1 VRAQVRGQIVTQ
13 RDDSTYLAKS
23 LIDPAKRADLTFR
36 LTESEKL
43 RVESAGIRRSVEI
56 GREVFTQ
63 GQSHQGI
70 LIILEGEVRSFYVA
84 PSGREITLAYWSAGH
99 FVGGPEIFGGGKHI
113 WSGEATRKCEL
124 LFLPSEALHGLILS
138 IPQFALNVIEGLVFK
153 ATCFSSL
160 LQFVGTQP
168 ASKTLA
174 HLLLIIAGHQP
185 SSDDGPR
192 AIDRRYSQ
200 EELAKMIGATR
211 QWVAA
216 SLSRMKR
223 SDLVSVVDG
232 SIVIPSLSRL
242 QRFAQ
247 TS

>member
-1 VRAQVRGQIVTQ
+1 MYSK
-13 RDDSTYLAKS
+13 DPSTYLAKS
-23 LIDPAKRADLTFR
+23 LVDPGKRADLISG
-36 LTESEKL
+36 LSKSEAL
-43 RVESAGIRRSVEI
+43 RVKGAGIRRSAAT
-56 GREVFTQ
+56 GDQVFVQ
-63 GQSHQGI
+63 GDSHEGI
-70 LIILEGEVRSFYVA
+70 LIILDGEVRSYYVA

-113 WSGEATRKCEL
+113 WSGEATRQCEL
-124 LFLPSEALHGLILS
+124 LFLPSDALHDLILT

-174 HLLLIIAGHQP
+174 HLLLIIAEHQLAH
-185 SSDDGPR
+185 DDGPR
-192 AIDRRYSQ
+192 VIDRRYSQ

-223 SDLVSVVDG
+223 DDLVSIIDG

-242 QRFAQ
+242 QQFAEM
-247 TS
+247 S

>member
-1 VRAQVRGQIVTQ
+1 MDQ
-13 RDDSTYLAKS
+13 RDDSTYIAKS
-23 LIDPAKRADLTFR
+23 LINPGKRADLTHR
-36 LTESEKL
+36 LTEMEARKVKNS
-43 RVESAGIRRSVEI
+43 GIRRSFDI
-56 GREVFTQ
+56 GQQVFTQ
-63 GQSHQGI
+63 GDSHDGI
-70 LIILEGEVRSFYVA
+70 LIILGGEVRSFYVA

-124 LFLPSEALHGLILS
+124 LFLPSDALHDLILT

-174 HLLLIIAGHQP
+174 HLLLIIAEHQLAG
-185 SSDDGPR
+185 DDGPR
-192 AIDRRYSQ
+192 VIDRRYSQ

-223 SDLVSVVDG
+223 DDLVSIVDG

-242 QRFAQ
+242 QRFAE

>member
-1 VRAQVRGQIVTQ
+1 MDQK
-13 RDDSTYLAKS
+13 DNSTYLAKS
-23 LIDPAKRADLTFR
+23 LIFPGKRADLTDR
-36 LTESEKL
+36 LTDREAKQ
-43 RVESAGIRRSVEI
+43 VHDAGIRRTADPGEQI
-56 GREVFTQ
+56 FAQ
-63 GQSHQGI
+63 GEPHHGV
-70 LIILEGEVRSFYVA
+70 LIVLEGEVRSFYVA

-99 FVGGPEIFGGGKHI
+99 FVGGPEIFGGGIHI
-113 WSGEATRKCEL
+113 WSGEASEKCEL
-124 LFLPSEALHGLILS
+124 LFLPSAALRNLILT

-160 LQFVGTQP
+160 LQFVGTRP

-174 HLLLIIAGHQP
+174 HLLLIIAEHQF

-192 AIDRRYSQ
+192 TIDRRYSQ

-223 SDLVSVVDG
+223 EHLVAVVDG
-232 SIVIPSLSRL
+232 GIVIPSLHRL
-242 QRFAQ
+242 RRFAQ
-247 TS
+247 AA